1 MTFKR
6 STLRYGETPEPV
18 TPYQKAAQVWD
29 ERIGSARVQAHN
41 WRLMALG
48 SLALSL
54 ILAAILL
61 WVGRSG
67 STVPYIVEVDPKGG
81 ARAVGPALETY
92 RPSDA
97 QIAFHLARFVD
108 NVRSLSSDPVVVRQ
122 NWLKAYDFVTDKA
135 AVTLNEYAR
144 ENDPFAK
151 VGRETVC
158 RRGGE
163 RRARLGLLLPGALG
177 GADVRGRSAQ
187 GHQAPHRP
195 LLSHP
200 DATPDRRG
208 GAQEPPRHL
217 RAHLQLVAGRHHV
230 NGRRQMSIPR
240 GFGLAVA
247 VALTVAACATTVRVP
262 EIPILDSPAFKA
274 ASREPD
280 PKPPRQGRRG
290 AEATAAAGPAEARPG
305 KEGEDARTTSSP
317 RSASADAN
325 ADGRIEPA
333 KDGYINAIQV
343 YPYTKGALYQ
353 LYAAPAQVTDIALES
368 GEKLVSVSAG
378 DTVRWVVGDTTSGE
392 GKEAQVHILVKPIG
406 ADLETNLVIATDR
419 RTYHLE
425 MRSSAST
432 YMASVSWTYPASELL
447 ALRKQRAEADVTGG
461 AIADAGIDIEQL
473 KFRYRIEGDAPWRPL
488 RVFDDGAK
496 VYIQFPS
503 GLAQSEAP
511 PLFVIG
517 PDAKPALV
525 NYRVRGTTYIVDRLF
540 AAAELRLGTAPQRVV
555 RIVRTDAVWR
565 ETTQ

>member
-48 SLALSL
+48 SLGLSL

-81 ARAVGPALETY
+81 ARAVGPALEAY

-151 VGRETVC
+151 VGRETVSVEVSSVV
-158 RRGGE
+158 RASESSFQVRWVE
-163 RRARLGLLLPGALG
+163 RTFEGGALNY
-177 GADVRGRSAQ
+177 
-187 GHQAPHRP
+187 
-195 LLSHP
+195 
-200 DATPDRRG
+200 TRRLTG
-208 GAQEPPRHL
+208 LFSLILTPPRTVEAVRKNPLGIYVHI
-217 RAHLQLVAGRHHV
+217 QLVAGRDHRH
-230 NGRRQMSIPR
+230 GRRQMILHR
-240 GFGLAVA
+240 GLGTTVA

-262 EIPILDSPAFKA
+262 EIPILDNMPFKA
-274 ASREPD
+274 AIREPD
-280 PKPPRQGRRG
+280 PKPPVKIV
-290 AEATAAAGPAEARPG
+290 EVPKPLPLPG
-305 KEGEDARTTSSP
+305 QLKPVPDKKEKPKDEKEP
-317 RSASADAN
+317 RERVADAN
-325 ADGRIEPA
+325 ADARFEPA

-353 LYAAPAQVTDIALES
+353 LYAAPAQVTDIALEP

-392 GKEAQVHILVKPIG
+392 GKDAIVHILVKPIG
-406 ADLETNLVIATDR
+406 ADLQTNLVIATDR

-425 MRSSAST
+425 MHASTST

-447 ALRKQRAEADVTGG
+447 ALKKQRAESDVTGG
-461 AIADAGIDIEQL
+461 VVADVGINIEQL

-565 ETTQ
+565 ESKQ